1 MNEKRRNHL
10 KFLKNN
16 WAVLLTALFLIA
28 VGILLLI
35 NPTGFTVSFIK
46 AFGILLFVLGVY
58 DMIKYFRADPMEGM
72 KGSAFFSGLTLIA
85 AGCFCFFKADWFL
98 SVFPALAVIYGVFQI
113 LLGFRKVQRVVDA
126 LRLKMSD
133 WLLFAVSAAVTLM
146 FGIWI
151 TLNPE
156 MAWISVWTFTGIALI
171 VEGVLDLAV
180 IIMQSR
186 MDKNNQPTTEIGG

>member
-1 MNEKRRNHL
+1 M

-28 VGILLLI
+28 VGILLLV
-35 NPTGFTVSFIK
+35 NPAGFTVSFIM
-46 AFGILLFVLGVY
+46 AFGILLFVLGVF
-58 DMIKYFRADPMEGM
+58 DMIKYFRAEPMEAM

-85 AGCFCFFKADWFL
+85 AGCFCFFMPDWFL
-98 SVFPALAVIYGVFQI
+98 DVFPALAVIYGIFQI
-113 LLGFRKVQRVVDA
+113 LIGFRKVQRVVDA
-126 LRLKMSD
+126 LRLKASG
-133 WLLFAVSAAVTLM
+133 WPLLAISAAVTLV
-146 FGIWI
+146 FGLWI

-180 IIMQSR
+180 VIMQSR
-186 MDKNNQPTTEIGG
+186 TAKE